1 MWAAVRAET
10 GGRVDVQITR
20 DGNATLDM
28 LTKGDLAFMT
38 LAGNGLASL
47 MPAAD
52 VQATPYGFRNPA
64 QVYRALDGELGDYL
78 RGELRAKGL
87 YAVPGGCFENGM
99 HQITSA
105 TRPIRTAADFQ
116 GLKMRVPGSPV
127 YQDFFKSL
135 GAQIVTTNLTRTYD
149 ALKSGLVEA
158 QDDPWDVVELF
169 KFYEVQKYASV
180 TEHSWSGYNMLASM
194 KVWQGLPADVQG
206 VIETNTR
213 KFVRSAADGHR
224 CAQCR
229 SAPRF
234 GAQGHGLQRCRQI
247 IVPACVDGVL
257 SALEAAYRA
266 TRLGLARGPGRQ
278 ARMMPTRE
286 FRIGRIQAGFREA
299 SADPLYRR
307 TRRVRSPASAC
318 LISRGSWRGTCC
330 RCSSAISARR

>member
-1 MWAAVRAET
+1 MADSFTRRHVNFGLAAASGLILAPRSARAADFTLRHSHGLPVESPLHKRALEMWAAVRAET

-20 DGNATLDM
+20 DGGATLEM

-38 LAGNGLASL
+38 LAGNALAAL

-105 TRPIRTAADFQ
+105 TRPIRAAADIQ
-116 GLKMRVPGSPV
+116 GLKMRVPGSSA

-135 GAQIVTTNLTRTYD
+135 GATIVTTPLTRTYD

-194 KVWQGLPADVQG
+194 KVWQGLPADVQRI
-206 VIETNTR
+206 IETNTR
-213 KFVRSAADGHR
+213 KFVS
-224 CAQCR
+224 
-229 SAPRF
+229 
-234 GAQGHGLQRCRQI
+234 LQRADTDALNVELRHDLERRGM
-247 IVPACVDGVL
+247 VFNDADKASFRPALTAFYPRWKQHIGGRAWDL
-257 SALEAAYRA
+257 LEAQVGK
-266 TRLGLARGPGRQ
+266 LG
-278 ARMMPTRE
+278 
-286 FRIGRIQAGFREA
+286 
-299 SADPLYRR
+299 
-307 TRRVRSPASAC
+307 
-318 LISRGSWRGTCC
+318 
-330 RCSSAISARR
+330 

>member
-1 MWAAVRAET
+1 MADSFTRRYVNFGLAAAGGMMLAPRRARAADFTLRHQHGLPEDSPLHKRALQMWAAIRAET

-20 DGNATLDM
+20 DGNASLDM

-78 RGELRAKGL
+78 RGELRTKGL

-116 GLKMRVPGSPV
+116 GLKIRVPGSPV
-127 YQDFFKSL
+127 YQDFFKSM

-169 KFYEVQKYASV
+169 KFYEVQKYASI
-180 TEHSWSGYNMLASM
+180 TDHSWSGYNMLASM
-194 KVWQGLPADVQG
+194 KVCKVCLRVQK

-213 KFVRSAADGHR
+213 KLSLCSAATP

-234 GAQGHGLQRCRQI
+234 GAQGHGLQRCGQI
-247 IVPACVDGVL
+247 ILPGCVDGVL
-257 SALEAAYRA
+257 SPLEAAYRRA
-266 TRLGLARGPGRQ
+266 RLGLARSSSRK
-278 ARMMPTRE
+278 ARIMPHT
-286 FRIGRIQAGFREA
+286 
-299 SADPLYRR
+299 
-307 TRRVRSPASAC
+307 
-318 LISRGSWRGTCC
+318 
-330 RCSSAISARR
+330 